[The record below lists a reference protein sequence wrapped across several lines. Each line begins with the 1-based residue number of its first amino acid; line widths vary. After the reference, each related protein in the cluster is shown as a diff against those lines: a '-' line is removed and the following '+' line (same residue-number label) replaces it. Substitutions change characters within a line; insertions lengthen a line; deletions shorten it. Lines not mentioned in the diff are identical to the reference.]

1 MNVTAGKSQPNAM
14 SRGRRRSMVVAV
26 VGAALLLGA
35 CSDEDLPADTTR
47 PDEPLLTLPEGDAPG
62 APAPEPTDVPAPAPT
77 DAPAPAPTDAPAPQ
91 PTEAPSEP
99 VTSEPEGDGATAE
112 ETIAIILLIVAL
124 VGLVLG
130 LVAWLTPRSKGSAVA
145 TADLHPKLV
154 SISTRSRWLA
164 DQAVPTLLA
173 TTDPAALQAA
183 WGPMSSNLNT
193 LQGELT
199 DVAGR
204 IDVDAS
210 AALTELGT
218 SVAAMRGAL
227 EYGYQMRLQHLT
239 DPELVTPSDQAIL
252 AQSDR
257 LRRAIQAF
265 EYATA

>member
-14 SRGRRRSMVVAV
+14 STGGRRSMVVAI

-35 CSDEDLPADTTR
+35 CSGENLPADITR
-47 PDEPLLTLPEGDAPG
+47 PDEPLVTLPEGGSPEEPAPEPTD
-62 APAPEPTDVPAPAPT
+62 APAPEPTDAPAPE
-77 DAPAPAPTDAPAPQ
+77 

-99 VTSEPEGDGATAE
+99 VTSEPEGDGATTE

-130 LVAWLTPRSKGSAVA
+130 LVAWLTRRSKGSSPAP
-145 TADLHPKLV
+145 ADLRPKLV
-154 SISTRSRWLA
+154 SISTRSRWLS

-183 WGPMSSNLNT
+183 WGPMSSNLNA
-193 LQGELT
+193 LQGELM

-210 AALTELGT
+210 AALTGLGT

-227 EYGYQMRLQHLT
+227 EHGYQMRLQHST
-239 DPELVTPSDQAIL
+239 DPDLVAPSDQAIL
-252 AQSDR
+252 AQSDQ